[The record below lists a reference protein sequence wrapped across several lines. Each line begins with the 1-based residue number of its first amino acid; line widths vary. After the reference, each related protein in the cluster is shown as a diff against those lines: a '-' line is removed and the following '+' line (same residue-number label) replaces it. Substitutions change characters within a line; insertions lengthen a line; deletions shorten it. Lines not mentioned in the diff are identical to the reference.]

1 MRILCTLHTFP
12 DTETRFFLEPR
23 SNFDF
28 TPFVGDLYQCTV
40 VRLKAADIDQEV
52 KERAI
57 SCMGQIL
64 CHLGDH
70 LQVVCWE
77 FCVLESS
84 LYLLQINKTDFL
96 TE

>member
-1 MRILCTLHTFP
+1 MQHIFTHL
-12 DTETRFFLEPR
+12 FFLEPR

-28 TPFVGDLYQCTV
+28 SPFVSDLYQCTV

-64 CHLGDH
+64 CNLGDH
-70 LQVVCWE
+70 LQVNPYFCILLE
-77 FCVLESS
+77 F
-84 LYLLQINKTDFL
+84 LYKNDLFFL
-96 TE
+96 IFCF